1 MSYILDALRRAD
13 SERSRGA
20 VPGVHAQPLPP
31 GAAQTLDGAPRSVPL
46 AWVAIGGL
54 LVLVG
59 VLAWQLFRTEPP
71 RAVAVAAPLPR
82 AIEPAAPPA
91 PIAEPEPAPAPEAA
105 PPPAPTREAPV
116 SIRKP
121 AKREAASPKPA
132 PTAESPAPKPETP
145 IVKQAE
151 LPPQIRSQLPKLD
164 VGGSVYSKNPA
175 SRYLI
180 LNGQVFRENA
190 EVAKDLTLEQIHLR
204 SAVFRFKDYRY
215 SITY

>member
-31 GAAQTLDGAPRSVPL
+31 GAGQALDRAPLSVPL

-59 VLAWQLFRTEPP
+59 VLAWQLLRSEPP
-71 RAVAVAAPLPR
+71 RVVAAAAAVPR
-82 AIEPAAPPA
+82 GIEPAAPLA
-91 PIAEPEPAPAPEAA
+91 PIAAPEPASEAT

-116 SIRKP
+116 STRKP
-121 AKREAASPKPA
+121 AKREAALPKAAPA
-132 PTAESPAPKPETP
+132 AESPAPKPETP

-215 SITY
+215 SIEY